1 MNLIKCESVQFH
13 SLLRQ
18 QILFQLMLFKHV
30 KIVFSQIQ
38 QLEGEMRPLKV
49 DIQSLTTQKDAMLA
63 EKTALKNEV
72 LYNSFTVCSGA

>member
-13 SLLRQ
+13 SLLRK

-30 KIVFSQIQ
+30 KIVVSQIQ

>member
-1 MNLIKCESVQFH
+1 
-13 SLLRQ
+13 
-18 QILFQLMLFKHV
+18 MLFKHV

>member
-1 MNLIKCESVQFH
+1 MIKCESVQFH
-13 SLLRQ
+13 SLLRK

>member
-1 MNLIKCESVQFH
+1 MIKCESVQFH